1 MSGSKVSRR
10 VSEFVGV
17 ALFAAAL
24 IWIVSLASYEA
35 ADPVW
40 YFSTGS
46 HAAPANFA
54 GRVGAFLAELSFQL
68 FGYASYLIPALL
80 VVVGWHYFWCHSV
93 DAAGTKVTGVVLL
106 FACISAFLSLVFGT
120 LEVSG
125 KAFRAGGYSGE
136 WLAKQLSEYLNRTGS
151 LIVIVTL
158 IFLAIILSTHFS
170 FGRLFGALIEGAR
183 DAVARTI
190 GSFRVWREERRREK
204 QRREVIAK
212 HTKKAAPATEIALGS
227 PDRPA
232 KASRYDSEPESRAT
246 VGAELA
252 RPKSSKPRDGDDSRP
267 ESGSRP
273 VDAVRSA
280 AAAVARGVS
289 DVARGVTDAARGLSR
304 AEDDADATA
313 SAPGFGSPK
322 SFAPPKPPKVSM
334 PSLTL
339 PLADAEPTAKAPA
352 ERRKG
357 DYALPPVALLDAA
370 KTERKIDERELMD
383 GARLLEEKCREFSV
397 EGSVVQIH
405 PGPVVTT
412 FEFKP
417 DAGVKY
423 SKITGLADD
432 LCLAMQ
438 AESVL
443 IDRIPGKS
451 TVGIQIPNH
460 TREQISLR
468 ELLESE
474 VYRRS
479 SSKLTIALGKTI
491 HGEPFVADLAA
502 MPHLLIAGS
511 TGAGKSVGINSML
524 TSILYRAT
532 PDDVRMIMI
541 DPKRLELGMYEDIP
555 HLMTPVVVDPKQA
568 ANALRWAVREME
580 ERYKTLAAEGVR
592 NIEQYNRNVH
602 QAIAEK
608 RTPKDGEQPKP
619 LCFIVVVIDELADLM
634 MVASNEVEE
643 SIARLAQMARAVG
656 IHLILATQR
665 PSVDVITG
673 LIKAN
678 LPARISFRVSS
689 KIDSRTILD
698 GNGAE
703 QLLGRGDMLF
713 LPPASS
719 RCIRL
724 HGPYISEQES
734 ARLASFLRK
743 QGKPSYDETI
753 TAEEKSTAG
762 DIEMDKD
769 DLYDEAA
776 RIVVGSGQA
785 SISYLQRRLR
795 IGFSRAARLVDMMEM
810 EGLVSPAAGGKPRE
824 VLVDKQY
831 FDEVDA
837 QMR

>member
-1 MSGSKVSRR
+1 MLAGS
-10 VSEFVGV
+10 
-17 ALFAAAL
+17 
-24 IWIVSLASYEA
+24 
-35 ADPVW
+35 
-40 YFSTGS
+40 
-46 HAAPANFA
+46 
-54 GRVGAFLAELSFQL
+54 
-68 FGYASYLIPALL
+68 
-80 VVVGWHYFWCHSV
+80 
-93 DAAGTKVTGVVLL
+93 
-106 FACISAFLSLVFGT
+106 
-120 LEVSG
+120 
-125 KAFRAGGYSGE
+125 
-136 WLAKQLSEYLNRTGS
+136 LNRTGS
-151 LIVIVTL
+151 VIIVLTL
-158 IFLAIILSTHFS
+158 IFLSIIMSTQFS
-170 FGRLFGALIEGAR
+170 FGRLFRAILNGLGKM
-183 DAVARTI
+183 AVGTWSA
-190 GSFRVWREERRREK
+190 FRSWQEERRRQQ

-212 HTKKAAPATEIALGS
+212 HTKKGAIPPEIKLPAPPPETAIASRTEPA
-227 PDRPA
+227 RPA
-232 KASRYDSEPESRAT
+232 RKRDDEPAI
-246 VGAELA
+246 
-252 RPKSSKPRDGDDSRP
+252 
-267 ESGSRP
+267 
-273 VDAVRSA
+273 A
-280 AAAVARGVS
+280 AAGPA
-289 DVARGVTDAARGLSR
+289 
-304 AEDDADATA
+304 
-313 SAPGFGSPK
+313 FGSPK
-322 SFAPPKPPKVSM
+322 SFAPPKPPKVTM
-334 PSLTL
+334 PAPPL
-339 PLADAEPTAKAPA
+339 PLIDPEPTAKAPA

-357 DYALPPVALLDAA
+357 EYTLPPAALLDPAR
-370 KTERKIDERELMD
+370 TERKIDERELMD

-397 EGSVVQIH
+397 EGAVVQIH

-451 TVGIQIPNH
+451 TVGIQIPNR

-468 ELLESE
+468 ELLESDL
-474 VYRRS
+474 YRRS
-479 SSKLTIALGKTI
+479 TSKLTLALGKTI

-511 TGAGKSVGINSML
+511 TGAGKSVGINGML

-541 DPKRLELGMYEDIP
+541 DPKRLELGMYDDIP
-555 HLMTPVVVDPKQA
+555 HLLTPVVVDPKQA

-592 NIEQYNRNVH
+592 NIEQYNRNIQ
-602 QAIAEK
+602 QALAEK
-608 RTPKDGEQPKP
+608 RTPPEGGELPRP
-619 LCFIVVVIDELADLM
+619 LPFIVVIIDELADLM

-678 LPARISFRVSS
+678 LPSRISFRVSS

-743 QGKPSYDETI
+743 QGKPTYDETI
-753 TAEEKSTAG
+753 TAEEKTAA
-762 DIEMDKD
+762 DAVEMDKD

-776 RIVVGSGQA
+776 RIVVQSGQA

-824 VLVDKQY
+824 VLVDKGY
-831 FDEVDA
+831 FEEVDA
-837 QMR
+837 QLR

>member
-1 MSGSKVSRR
+1 MSGSTVSRR
-10 VSEFVGV
+10 LREFVGV

-24 IWIVSLASYEA
+24 IWLISLASYEPGDA
-35 ADPVW
+35 VW
-40 YFSTGS
+40 FFSTGS

-68 FGYASYLIPALL
+68 FGYASYFVPAIL
-80 VVVGWHYFWCHSV
+80 VVLGWHYFWCRSV
-93 DAAGTKVTGVVLL
+93 NAAGTKITGAALL
-106 FACISAFLSLVFGT
+106 FSCVSAFMSLVFGS
-120 LEVSG
+120 LDVSG
-125 KAFRAGGYSGE
+125 KSFRAGGYAGE
-136 WLAKQLSEYLNRTGS
+136 WLAKELAEYLNRTGS
-151 LIVIVTL
+151 IIVIVTL

-170 FGRLFGALIEGAR
+170 LGRLFGVAIDFGTDVASRALY
-183 DAVARTI
+183 
-190 GSFRVWREERRREK
+190 SFRAWREERRREK
-204 QRREVIAK
+204 QRRDVIAK
-212 HTKKAAPATEIALGS
+212 HTRKGMLPPQIVGADLARPDAARRDVTVR
-227 PDRPA
+227 PDPGA
-232 KASRYDSEPESRAT
+232 RAEGA
-246 VGAELA
+246 GAELA
-252 RPKSSKPRDGDDSRP
+252 RPNAGRRRD
-267 ESGSRP
+267 E
-273 VDAVRSA
+273 
-280 AAAVARGVS
+280 
-289 DVARGVTDAARGLSR
+289 
-304 AEDDADATA
+304 E
-313 SAPGFGSPK
+313 APAGTGPFGSQKP
-322 SFAPPKPPKVSM
+322 FAPPKPPKV
-334 PSLTL
+334 TL
-339 PLADAEPTAKAPA
+339 PALPLPLSDPESTAKAPA

-357 DYALPPVALLDAA
+357 DYTLPPVALLDAP

-383 GARLLEEKCREFSV
+383 GARLLEEKCREFAV

-423 SKITGLADD
+423 SKITSLADD

-460 TREQISLR
+460 LREQISLR
-468 ELLESE
+468 ELLESD

-479 SSKLTIALGKTI
+479 TSKLSLALGKTI
-491 HGEPFVADLAA
+491 HGEPYVADLTA

-511 TGAGKSVGINSML
+511 TGAGKSVALNAML

-532 PDDVRMIMI
+532 PDDVRLIMI
-541 DPKRLELGMYEDIP
+541 DPKRLELGTYEDIP

-592 NIEQYNRNVH
+592 NIEQYNRNIQH
-602 QAIAEK
+602 ALAEK
-608 RTPKDGEQPKP
+608 HTPAEGEQPRP
-619 LCFIVVVIDELADLM
+619 LPFIVVVIDELADLM

-678 LPARISFRVSS
+678 LPSRISFRVSS

-703 QLLGRGDMLF
+703 QLLGRGDMLY

-719 RCIRL
+719 RFIRL

-743 QGKPSYDETI
+743 QGKPMYDESI
-753 TAEEKSTAG
+753 TAEEKTAA
-762 DIEMDKD
+762 DAIEMEKD

-776 RIVVGSGQA
+776 RIVVQSGQA

-837 QMR
+837 QLR